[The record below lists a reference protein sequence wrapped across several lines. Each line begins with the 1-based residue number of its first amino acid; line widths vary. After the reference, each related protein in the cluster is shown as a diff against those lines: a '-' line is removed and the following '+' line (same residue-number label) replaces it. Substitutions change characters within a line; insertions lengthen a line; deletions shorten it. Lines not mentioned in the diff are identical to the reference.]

1 MEIFP
6 QAVVEGELIYII
18 DKRRTSRDSSMPLVL
33 YRQRTGPASNLF
45 SSLGWQFYQ
54 EVLMY
59 EPNKRMGE
67 TLTLRHVSV

>member
-1 MEIFP
+1 MND
-6 QAVVEGELIYII
+6 GEQIYII
-18 DKRRTSRDSSMPLVL
+18 DKKRTTRDGPMPLVL
-33 YRQRTGPASNLF
+33 YRQKTGPASNLF

-59 EPNKRMGE
+59 VPNKRMGE